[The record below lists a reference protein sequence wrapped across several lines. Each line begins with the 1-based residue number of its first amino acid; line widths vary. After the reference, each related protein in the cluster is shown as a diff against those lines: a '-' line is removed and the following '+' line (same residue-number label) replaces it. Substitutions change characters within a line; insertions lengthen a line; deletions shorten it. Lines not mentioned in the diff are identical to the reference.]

1 MSDTTTP
8 RRRRWPMVVLAVLS
22 AVVVVASITGAG
34 LQYMTS
40 KLGDNIK
47 IAGFD
52 TSGDAARPSS
62 FLVDPV
68 TNSYSATNILLMG
81 SDSRTGPGDDKY
93 GDPVINSNARS
104 DTTILLHLS
113 ADRTWATAV
122 SIPRDTWITL
132 PTCRREGSDQV
143 VGGYESKFNAAF
155 EMAGPGCTAKAVEQM
170 TGLQVDHFL
179 VIDFAGFKNVIDS
192 LGGVEMCLTQA
203 INDKDS
209 KLILP
214 AGTSLLNGEQSLGFV
229 RARKTLSDGSDLARI
244 KRQQAFLSSMIR
256 TATSSQ
262 LLLNPVKLFGVLESA
277 TQSITTDPQL
287 GDITNLRD
295 FALSAQTVSPQNI
308 GFLTVP
314 WVPREDG
321 ENVVIDQEKAAA
333 VWASMKSDTQYIAP
347 KTTKAP
353 ELPLAPGDVSVRVLN
368 GSGVPGKGGTVA
380 DALSQLGFAVQI
392 IDDASTSDYATSV
405 VQYATGDDAIAK
417 AVAYAIKGTASP
429 DGATI
434 QESAGLDMLTVIV
447 GADET
452 SIDTIKVRA
461 DAVDPITAPTTAD
474 KVTCS

>member
-1 MSDTTTP
+1 
-8 RRRRWPMVVLAVLS
+8 MVVLAILS
-22 AVVVVASITGAG
+22 AVVVIASITGAG

-52 TSGDAARPSS
+52 TSGDVDRPAG

-68 TNSYSATNILLMG
+68 TNSYRATNIVLMG

-93 GDPVINSNARS
+93 GDPTVNSNARS

-132 PTCRREGSDQV
+132 PTCRRDGSDQV
-143 VGGYESKFNAAF
+143 VGGYESKFNSAY

-170 TGLQVDHFL
+170 TGLQVDHFVVL
-179 VIDFAGFKNVIDS
+179 DFAGFTNVIDS

-203 INDKDS
+203 VNDKDS
-209 KLILP
+209 KLVLP

-262 LLLNPVKLFGVLESA
+262 LLLNPVKLFGVLDSA

-287 GDITNLRD
+287 GDINNLRD
-295 FALSAQTVSPQNI
+295 FALSAQTLSPENI

-314 WVPREDG
+314 WLPRGDG

-333 VWASMKSDTQYIAP
+333 LWASMKSDTQYIAP
-347 KTTKAP
+347 KSAKAP
-353 ELPLAPGDVSVRVLN
+353 ELPVAPSDVSVRVLN
-368 GSGVPGKGGTVA
+368 GSGIAGKGGAVA
-380 DALSQLGFAVQI
+380 DALSQMGFAVQI
-392 IDDASTSDYATSV
+392 IDDAPTADYATSV

-417 AVAYAIKGTASP
+417 AVAYAMKGTASP
-429 DGATI
+429 EGATL
-434 QESAGLDMLTVIV
+434 QESAGLDMLTIIV
-447 GADET
+447 GADQT
-452 SIDTIKVRA
+452 SVDSIKVRA

>member
-1 MSDTTTP
+1 VSDTTTP

-52 TSGDAARPSS
+52 TSGDAARPTSV
-62 FLVDPV
+62 LVDPV
-68 TNSYSATNILLMG
+68 THSYTATNILLMG
-81 SDSRTGPGDDKY
+81 SDSRTGPGDSEY
-93 GDPVINSNARS
+93 GNPVINSNARS

-122 SIPRDTWITL
+122 SIPRDTWVTL
-132 PTCRREGSDQV
+132 PTCRREGSNQV
-143 VGGYESKFNAAF
+143 VGGYESKFNAAY
-155 EMAGPGCTAKAVEQM
+155 EMAGPGCTAKAVEEM
-170 TGLQVDHFL
+170 TGLQIDHFV
-179 VIDFAGFKNVIDS
+179 VIDFAGFKNVIDA
-192 LGGVEMCLTQA
+192 LGGVPMCLTQA

-321 ENVVIDQEKAAA
+321 ENVVIDQAKAAA

-353 ELPLAPGDVSVRVLN
+353 ELPVAPGDVSVRVLN

-417 AVAYAIKGTASP
+417 AVAYAIKSTASP

-434 QESAGLDMLTVIV
+434 QESAGLDMLTIIV